1 MSDVFQPLIDFFEEI
16 LIFFHDT
23 VGLGWGMSIVALTV
37 VVRAALMP
45 LTIKQFKSMQNMA
58 KFQPEIKKLQ
68 ERYKGD
74 RERLNQEMMKFY
86 RENKVNPFASCLP
99 LVAQLPVFLALFY
112 MLQNDLRLDVCP
124 DVNPPG
130 TENPEPCGPGGAAE
144 FLFIPD
150 ITDKATGGVLIALI
164 VLYVGSQ
171 LLSTILMSTA
181 TDKTQRIIFLALP
194 FVFVIFVINFPAGLL
209 VYWITTN
216 FWTIMQQ
223 AIVRKRL
230 GPMRPA
236 TADGEAPPMS
246 IMDRMLHRG
255 ERRASDRGRR
265 RRTGTPAGGG
275 EPANCS
281 RPSRRRRAGP
291 PRRRHRRR
299 VRRRSAPGGADERAA
314 GPERPPAERVRELLE
329 HVNDALELDAEVEVV
344 EEDDRIR
351 GVLHGDDMG
360 LFIGRHGQT
369 IDAVQHL
376 AFKVAA
382 HGQSPAPKV
391 EVDAAGYRDRRRQAL
406 ERQADQA
413 AADAVRSARPVALDA
428 MSATERKVVHEYLK
442 DRGDVE
448 TYSEGTEPDRHLVVA
463 PLDA

>member
-1 MSDVFQPLIDFFEEI
+1 LSDVFSPLIEFFEAI
-16 LIFFHDT
+16 LVFFHDN
-23 VGLGWGMSIVALTV
+23 VGLGWGTSIVALTV
-37 VVRAALMP
+37 LVRAALLP

-99 LVAQLPVFLALFY
+99 LLAQLPVFLALFY
-112 MLQNDLRLDVCP
+112 MLQDDLRLDVCP

-130 TENPEPCGPGGAAE
+130 TTDPQPCGPGGAAE

-181 TDKTQRIIFLALP
+181 TDRTQRIIFLALP

-216 FWTIMQQ
+216 LWTIVQQ

-230 GPMRPA
+230 GPIRPPSE
-236 TADGEAPPMS
+236 DSPMS

-255 ERRASDRGRR
+255 SPPPSPAPANPSRGDSGNGKAEPKGRTAGPPPRSPRKKKKRSGRR
-265 RRTGTPAGGG
+265 R
-275 EPANCS
+275 
-281 RPSRRRRAGP
+281 
-291 PRRRHRRR
+291 
-299 VRRRSAPGGADERAA
+299 
-314 GPERPPAERVRELLE
+314 
-329 HVNDALELDAEVEVV
+329 
-344 EEDDRIR
+344 
-351 GVLHGDDMG
+351 
-360 LFIGRHGQT
+360 
-369 IDAVQHL
+369 
-376 AFKVAA
+376 
-382 HGQSPAPKV
+382 
-391 EVDAAGYRDRRRQAL
+391 
-406 ERQADQA
+406 
-413 AADAVRSARPVALDA
+413 
-428 MSATERKVVHEYLK
+428 
-442 DRGDVE
+442 
-448 TYSEGTEPDRHLVVA
+448 
-463 PLDA
+463 